1 MEETKEKGLLAKLK
15 EARRKRE
22 AEAKQTTIGG
32 MHYLV
37 WIINDHHI
45 LLLLLHV
52 IILHCS

>member
-1 MEETKEKGLLAKLK
+1 MEETKEKRLLAKLK

-37 WIINDHHI
+37 RLIKFMDY
-45 LLLLLHV
+45 
-52 IILHCS
+52 